1 MYSHILGRAGD
12 CPEMRRI
19 VEPPMHID
27 SQLSSGIQLADWI
40 AASVT
45 RAIDY
50 QLVEH
55 SRHAWVMK
63 APQLKAVRRTF
74 THESKL
80 HLYNRSVKDIVHS
93 HLFRR
98 DRPLYPTVNGSR
110 LSSHL
115 DPDVVRRMR
124 AAAERSPRSGD
135 S

>member
-1 MYSHILGRAGD
+1 MIDQINEKTRLDRLPRMYSHILGRAGD

-55 SRHAWVMK
+55 SRHAWVMNC
-63 APQLKAVRRTF
+63 L
-74 THESKL
+74 
-80 HLYNRSVKDIVHS
+80 LYTS
-93 HLFRR
+93 
-98 DRPLYPTVNGSR
+98 P
-110 LSSHL
+110 
-115 DPDVVRRMR
+115 
-124 AAAERSPRSGD
+124 SPRD